1 MIITQL
7 TLTNYRGANNLVLPL
22 DPRLNV
28 FFGTNG
34 AGKSTVLDAAATLLS
49 WLVARLKTERGAG
62 SAIKEINIANGK
74 AAAQLGMLCQDGA
87 RGFAWRLA
95 KARTGHGSPESK
107 SDFASLNEYTATWHQ
122 QISASKEAIN
132 LPLLVYYPINRA
144 VVDIPLRIRQKHQFT
159 IFSAYDD
166 ALTSAANFRT
176 FFEWFREREDLEN
189 EQARDVDEANGQRYQ
204 DSQLQAVRQA
214 LACFMP
220 EFSKLSVRRNPL
232 RMEVLK
238 QGKRLLVD
246 QLSDGEK
253 CLIALVGDLARRLAI
268 ANPLRENALAGE
280 GVVLIDEV
288 DLHLH
293 PNWQRMLIA
302 RLQQTFTG
310 CQFLLSTHSPHVIGN
325 VQPQSLFCLRQEEGG
340 MVFDQPRESYGKNV
354 DRVLEDI
361 MGLPTTRPD
370 QVQADLQQM
379 FEAISRGELT
389 QAHEQINVLR
399 SQIGDDPDLG
409 KAEALIR
416 RKEVIGR

>member
-7 TLTNYRGANNLVLPL
+7 NLTHYRGANSLVLPL
-22 DPRLNV
+22 EPRLNV

-49 WLVARLKTERGAG
+49 WLVARLKHERGAG

-74 AAAQLGMLCQDGA
+74 ASTQLGIVCRDGA
-87 RGFAWRLA
+87 QEVAWRLV

-107 SDFASLNEYTATWHQ
+107 SDFASLNEYLATWHQ
-122 QISASKEAIN
+122 QISASKEIVN

-144 VVDIPLRIRQKHQFT
+144 VLDIPLRIRQKHQFT

-238 QGKRLLVD
+238 HGKRLLVD

-268 ANPLRENALAGE
+268 ANPLRENPLAGE

-293 PNWQRMLIA
+293 PTWQRMLIA

-325 VQPQSLFCLRQEEGG
+325 VQPQSLFCLRQAEGG

-354 DRVLEDI
+354 DRVLEDL

-370 QVQADLQQM
+370 QVQADLQQ
-379 FEAISRGELT
+379 IS
-389 QAHEQINVLR
+389 
-399 SQIGDDPDLG
+399 D
-409 KAEALIR
+409 
-416 RKEVIGR
+416 